1 MRKNLLCLV
10 VFCIMTTVCAAN
22 EYRDMAKKC
31 DEVAEAEQQV
41 ATYNIQIVQI
51 VDKQKDCYKNRYSY
65 NYLYCGTITRY

>member
-1 MRKNLLCLV
+1 
-10 VFCIMTTVCAAN
+10 MTTVCAAN